1 MAEKYLQRA
10 AAIAPQASFVVRN
23 RAAFSQLAA
32 KSLVTAIK

>member
-32 KSLVTAIK
+32 KSLVTAIN